1 LSETAG
7 VYLKWFKNLPAETG
21 FDLIQLVSGKGGRM
35 EKKKKAEVINEL
47 KYKFQRAKSVVFTD
61 YTGMTVA
68 EMSDLRNLLR
78 SASVEYR
85 VIKNNLARIAA
96 KDTPLSILKPEE
108 YTGPIGIAIGYDD
121 PLLAVKKVLE
131 FTEKNEKLKVKNSV
145 VEGRLFSPE
154 ELKALSKLPPR
165 EILLGMLVGGFAQPL
180 TQLASVLNATVANL
194 AYALEALKRKKEQK

>member
-1 LSETAG
+1 
-7 VYLKWFKNLPAETG
+7 
-21 FDLIQLVSGKGGRM
+21 M
-35 EKKKKAEVINEL
+35 ERAKKAEVINEL
-47 KYKFQRAKSVVFTD
+47 REKFLRAKSVVFTE

-68 EMSDLRNLLR
+68 EMSELRNLLR

-96 KDTPLSILKPEE
+96 KDTPLSVLKPEE
-108 YTGPIGIAIGYDD
+108 YKGPIGIAIGYDD

-131 FTEKNEKLKVKNSV
+131 FTEKNEKLKVRNSV

-165 EILLGMLVGGFAQPL
+165 DVLLGMLAGGLVQPL
-180 TQLASVLNATVANL
+180 MQLASGFNALLGNL
-194 AYALEALKRKKEQK
+194 VYALEALKRKKEQQ